1 MKLKK
6 ILVLLLV
13 GVLSISLL
21 VGCTNKP
28 AEDEKKPDTEKQVTD
43 KPVSQ
48 EPEEETELLI
58 SAAASMTDVLNE
70 IAQMYNSVDPSTKLI
85 YTFGSS
91 GALQTQIEEGA
102 PVDIFMSAAQK
113 QMTALEEKDLIIK
126 ETNKT
131 LLVNKVVL
139 IIPVNSDLAL
149 TSFEDLNKDDV
160 KKIGLGDPASVPVGE
175 YSEEILVNLNIL
187 EEIKPRSVYGSDVR
201 TVLTWVESGE
211 VDCGI
216 VYATDAS
223 STDKVKVV
231 TQAPEGSHKEVTYP
245 VAVIKDS
252 KNVDKAKAF
261 LDYLST
267 DEAAEVFVKY
277 GFVMK

>member
-160 KKIGLGDPASVPVGE
+160 KKIGLGDPASVPVGQ
-175 YSEEILVNLNIL
+175 YSEEILINLNIL
-187 EEIKPRSVYGSDVR
+187 EEIKPKSVYGSDVR